1 MHDKLMKQA
10 NSREFSFFIKY
21 SYTVNVLDLILT
33 FNAEYGAQ
41 HIPVFSYAVLKEWY
55 YTL

>member
-1 MHDKLMKQA
+1 MKQA

-21 SYTVNVLDLILT
+21 SYTINVLDLILT